1 MKLFKYFLLTCYIL
15 SVQLSFSQETEVRL
29 PEPFSKINVGDKI
42 ILQLIKADEESL
54 EIKAQDID
62 MQRIMSTVTNNI
74 LKLCI
79 DGPTYKNMKVRAILK
94 FTQIDE
100 IEVSGMAEVSAA
112 SLFKTDTLYVNA
124 KSGGKVY
131 IDLDV
136 KHLESKITGGGLL
149 SAEGYAVSQ
158 NAYVATA
165 GALSAFN
172 LESNMV
178 NVKAV
183 TGGIAKIN
191 VSKKF
196 TGQVTSGGYIGYKG
210 EPDKIETYVYSG
222 GKIVKFE
229 E

>member
-1 MKLFKYFLLTCYIL
+1 MGLLKYFLFAGYIL
-15 SVQLSFSQETEVRL
+15 SVRFSFSQQTEVRL

-42 ILQLIKADEESL
+42 ILQLIKDDEESL

-62 MQRIMSTVTNNI
+62 IQRVISTVTDNI
-74 LKLCI
+74 LKLYI

-94 FTQIDE
+94 FRQIDE

-112 SLFKTDTLYVNA
+112 SLFKTDTLYVTA

-131 IDLDV
+131 MDLDV

-172 LESNMV
+172 LESDTV

-183 TGGIAKIN
+183 TGGTAKIN
-191 VSKKF
+191 VSKEL
-196 TGQVTSGGYIGYKG
+196 TGHVTTGGYIGYKG
-210 EPDKIETYVYSG
+210 EPDKIETSVYSG